1 MSLLFPPWRVS
12 KAAMDI
18 VLRST
23 PYRHTSTIMQPF
35 GHTLC
40 SRLVVDQ
47 HYGDALCMS
56 NFEGELPA
64 DTHADATVEV
74 RMVFDVLN
82 FS

>member
-1 MSLLFPPWRVS
+1 
-12 KAAMDI
+12 
-18 VLRST
+18 
-23 PYRHTSTIMQPF
+23 MQPF